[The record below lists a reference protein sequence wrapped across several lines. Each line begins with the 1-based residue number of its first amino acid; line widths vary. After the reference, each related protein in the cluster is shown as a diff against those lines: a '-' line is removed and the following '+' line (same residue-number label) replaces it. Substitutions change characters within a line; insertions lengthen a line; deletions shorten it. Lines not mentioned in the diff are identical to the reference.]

1 MFEGERICDYVFLE
15 CFVMVIMLCGDGE
28 CLYGVDGYKID
39 IDIIIFMFDSEY
51 CSYFWEKLK
60 VFIF

>member
-28 CLYGVDGYKID
+28 CLFGVDGYKID

-51 CSYFWEKLK
+51 CSYF
-60 VFIF
+60 